1 MYLTLI
7 SIFLSLPLPPAVSPE
22 KAQQILEDSLQD
34 GSIPQSFLKVLATG
48 AARSGKTLSKKN
60 IFKIKIDSGLS
71 PSTGVN
77 EAPIPAIRSIS
88 FQMVDSSLPEWEHL
102 TQEKLLGTLALKLR
116 RGFIR
121 GNVAKAAEEIL
132 EAYSAG
138 SSSTLVEASSAALPG
153 KSQAAGAMVHA
164 LCDHEEA
171 RGRAKQRRQRFP
183 KPQEIYKLQLILFL
197 DSGGQPQFHEV
208 LPALSHNICLIMLF
222 LKLNERLDHPCST
235 AFTDKEGEWFDEQ
248 CPSLFTNEQMLVQL
262 VHTMMS
268 KPLHQIEGRRPMLMV
283 IGTHFDLIH
292 ECIETL
298 AQKNERLASLFL
310 PALKEELIMN
320 GNDIIFP
327 VNALNPGEK
336 DKEVFDL
343 IRHKIADVGL
353 ALEQNTPLSWIMFQN
368 DLIKY
373 GEEHGKRVVSMEEC
387 QAIAGRLKMDRRG
400 LEAALIHFNSLSIF
414 MYIPSV
420 LPGCVF
426 INPQMPLD
434 GVNTC
439 VDFSYQVGCGK
450 VRGLVAQHAQFW
462 KEGIITTEMLEEE
475 EFSSCF
481 APPIFTA
488 EKALNLYQSLYIA
501 APLGEGKC
509 IMPCMLPTV
518 SKSKQ
523 KELLPPHNEH
533 AAVLLLHFHKSRIPN
548 GIFCATHACM
558 RCKYG
563 CTTCPD
569 LRENPVC
576 LYRNMVKLQHP
587 SKPVQITLLHAQ
599 KHFEVHITAP
609 PTELPTACPK
619 IRDML
624 LDSVDSATSVFR
636 YKGARATVA
645 FLCPCSPETCAE
657 DRHTATPTD
666 DHYLRCTVRG
676 TIHPEPLTASQRIWL
691 TSSSA
696 GVCLESC
703 VLFSCMS
710 LPLNANSHAKY
721 NSIGVLVK

>member
-60 IFKIKIDSGLS
+60 IFKIKIDSRLS

-77 EAPIPAIRSIS
+77 EAPIHAIRSIS

-116 RGFIR
+116 RGFLR

-138 SSSTLVEASSAALPG
+138 SSSTLVEASSAALSG

-171 RGRAKQRRQRFP
+171 RERAKQQGQRFP
-183 KPQEIYKLQLILFL
+183 EPQEIYKLQLILFL

-222 LKLNERLDHPCST
+222 LKLNECLDHPCST
-235 AFTDKEGEWFDEQ
+235 AFTNEEGECFDEQ

-268 KPLHQIEGRRPMLMV
+268 KPLHQVEGRRPMLMV
-283 IGTHFDLIH
+283 IGTHLDLIH
-292 ECIETL
+292 ECTETL
-298 AQKNERLASLFL
+298 AEKNKRLARLFL

-320 GNDIIFP
+320 GNDIVFP
-327 VNALNPGEK
+327 VDALNPGEK

-343 IRHKIADVGL
+343 IRRKIADVGV

-387 QAIAGRLKMDRRG
+387 QAIAGRLKMDRQS

-450 VRGLVAQHAQFW
+450 VRGLVAKHAQFW
-462 KEGIITTEMLEEE
+462 KEGIITTKMLGEE

-481 APPIFTA
+481 APPVFTA
-488 EKALNLYQSLYIA
+488 EEALELYQRLYIA
-501 APLGEGKC
+501 APLGEGKF
-509 IMPCMLPTV
+509 IMPCMLPTA

-533 AAVLLLHFHKSRIPN
+533 VAVLLLHFHKSRIPN
-548 GIFCATHACM
+548 GTFCATHACI
-558 RCKYG
+558 RSKYDW
-563 CTTCPD
+563 TTCHD
-569 LRENPVC
+569 LTESPVC

-587 SKPVQITLLHAQ
+587 SKPVKITLLHAQ
-599 KHFEVHITAP
+599 KHFEVH
-609 PTELPTACPK
+609 TEVPKTEEPTACPE

-624 LDSVDSATSVFR
+624 LDSINSAAHVFR
-636 YKGARATVA
+636 YKDTRPTTA
-645 FLCPCSPETCAE
+645 FLCPCSQD
-657 DRHTATPTD
+657 DRHTAIPTE
-666 DHYLRCTVRG
+666 HHRYIRCTV
-676 TIHPEPLTASQRIWL
+676 TNNVFEL
-691 TSSSA
+691 TSEHKMWLADCSS
-696 GVCLESC
+696 GVYCMYDVYPQYMSICL
-703 VLFSCMS
+703 
-710 LPLNANSHAKY
+710 ANYYVHLLCIHCS
-721 NSIGVLVK
+721 